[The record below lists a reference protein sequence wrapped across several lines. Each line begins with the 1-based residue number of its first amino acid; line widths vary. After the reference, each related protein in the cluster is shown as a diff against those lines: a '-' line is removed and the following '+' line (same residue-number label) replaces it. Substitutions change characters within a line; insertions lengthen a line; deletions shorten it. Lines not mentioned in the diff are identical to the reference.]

1 MVRAS
6 TLLTLGLIGAGLLA
20 FTSLGGASGIGQ
32 RIGGGFKA
40 FSDSLTGGFTGVS
53 DSLTGGFTDVFQGGA
68 PTSQPVKYDLQL
80 SDNPSDYY
88 DPKTIE
94 KNLQDVL
101 PVPYEPTVPGGAVD
115 TAPLPQATPIETT
128 EEPKVIVGVPNQ
140 GEKAFFSPPKPSN
153 YLERITQYVAQPLTV
168 LTPSQAAKQNV
179 SRAKQDYGGYG
190 SPNKQNQTLQN
201 LLAANA
207 QKYGE
212 YFS

>member
-40 FSDSLTGGFTGVS
+40 FSDSLTGGF
-53 DSLTGGFTDVFQGGA
+53 QGGA
-68 PTSQPVKYDLQL
+68 ISFGKAPASQPVKYDLQL
-80 SDNPSDYY
+80 SDDPSDYY
-88 DPKTIE
+88 DPKTVE
-94 KNLQDVL
+94 KNLQEAL

-128 EEPKVIVGVPNQ
+128 QKPEVKSGIPTT
-140 GEKAFFSPPKPSN
+140 PKPTGT
-153 YLERITQYVAQPLTV
+153 YLERITTYVQQPLSV
-168 LTPSQAAKQNV
+168 LSPSTAAQQNI

-190 SPNKQNQTLQN
+190 SSSQQNAALQS
-201 LLAANA
+201 LLATNA
-207 QKYGE
+207 SKYGS
-212 YFS
+212 YFN

>member
-6 TLLTLGLIGAGLLA
+6 TLVTLGLISAGLLA

-40 FSDSLTGGFTGVS
+40 FSESLTGGFTGA
-53 DSLTGGFTDVFQGGA
+53 FQGGGIDLGKA

-88 DPKTIE
+88 DPKTVE
-94 KNLQDVL
+94 KNLQDAL

-115 TAPLPQATPIETT
+115 TSPLPQATPIETT
-128 EEPKVIVGVPNQ
+128 QKPEVKSGIANQ
-140 GEKAFFSPPKPSN
+140 GVIIMPRTPKPTGS
-153 YLERITQYVAQPLTV
+153 YLERITTYVQQPLTT
-168 LTPSQAAKQNV
+168 LTAQQASQQNI

-190 SPNKQNQTLQN
+190 SASQQNATLQA
-201 LLAANA
+201 LIATNA
-207 QKYGE
+207 SKYSE
-212 YFS
+212 YFD

>member
-40 FSDSLTGGFTGVS
+40 FSESLTGGFTGA
-53 DSLTGGFTDVFQGGA
+53 FQGGAIDLGKA

-80 SDNPSDYY
+80 SDDPSDYY
-88 DPKTIE
+88 DPKTVE
-94 KNLQDVL
+94 KNLQDAL

-115 TAPLPQATPIETT
+115 TAPLPQATPIKTT
-128 EEPKVIVGVPNQ
+128 QTPEVISGIPNQ
-140 GEKAFFSPPKPSN
+140 GQVNIPQAPKPTGS
-153 YLERITQYVAQPLTV
+153 YLERITTYVQQPLTTLTPQQASRNV
-168 LTPSQAAKQNV
+168 LT
-179 SRAKQDYGGYG
+179 RAKSDYGGYG
-190 SPNKQNQTLQN
+190 SANQQNAALQSLIATN
-201 LLAANA
+201 AA
-207 QKYGE
+207 KYSE